1 MNKAIAI
8 MFIVLLLLLAS
19 GLAVSTYH
27 LDKQIEINFNNA
39 KVTDSLN
46 EEIYM
51 LQMSVDKQIF
61 IVNQILEIHPNLVDS
76 IIKNTE

>member
-46 EEIYM
+46 EEIFHFNLFNFPINRCVYEW
-51 LQMSVDKQIF
+51 S
-61 IVNQILEIHPNLVDS
+61 LVD
-76 IIKNTE
+76 INTSA